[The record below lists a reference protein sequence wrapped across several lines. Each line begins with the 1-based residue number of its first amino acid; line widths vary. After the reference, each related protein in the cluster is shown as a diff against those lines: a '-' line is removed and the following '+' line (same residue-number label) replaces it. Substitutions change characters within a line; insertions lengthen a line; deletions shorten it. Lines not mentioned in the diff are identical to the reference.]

1 MVLMCISLVRNDS
14 EFFFYHCISSLVK
27 CLFRSFMHVLF
38 YIVICSFFYR
48 LKNIIWEKK
57 IRSFGKK
64 FFLSVRAVCDYSSSL
79 VSMSEYR
86 SEILESWGNKLTW
99 WWTLVSDSIY
109 GIGLRNES
117 CLVQLVWLF
126 KLFEKSFKGQIFVL

>member
-1 MVLMCISLVRNDS
+1 MKHKI
-14 EFFFYHCISSLVK
+14 
-27 CLFRSFMHVLF
+27 
-38 YIVICSFFYR
+38 YR

-57 IRSFGKK
+57 SGVLKK
-64 FFLSVRAVCDYSSSL
+64 KFLSVRPVCDYSSSL

-126 KLFEKSFKGQIFVL
+126 KLFEKSFKGQTFVL